1 MVASHSLCFQSAL
14 GHSQDQFFQGQ
25 RNAHLSP
32 IKMLE
37 LNRTSRLSRSGEG
50 RGHPPGY
57 SAIGIGGSLAAPP
70 LPHHRA
76 YGSVHGGSTES
87 SGVACGDGCEA
98 EPVEESVGQR
108 DAERRAE
115 TDPPRAMGVGPA
127 VKLKARKARADGRSA
142 ALLAAFTVSFSRR
155 ARKLVTLAMTRSPAR
170 RDRT

>member
-1 MVASHSLCFQSAL
+1 M
-14 GHSQDQFFQGQ
+14 
-25 RNAHLSP
+25 
-32 IKMLE
+32 
-37 LNRTSRLSRSGEG
+37 
-50 RGHPPGY
+50 
-57 SAIGIGGSLAAPP
+57 
-70 LPHHRA
+70 
-76 YGSVHGGSTES
+76 
-87 SGVACGDGCEA
+87 ACGDGCEA

-155 ARKLVTLAMTRSPAR
+155 ARKFVTLAMTRSPAR